1 MHIVII
7 QGLVSREYNPLKLS
21 VPTAPSSQF
30 AFKSMEPVKIKLL
43 KTVRSFSKDTL
54 TPIAAFFS
62 FVFQTAFGAQVAIK
76 KEKMNLNSNK
86 IDNSCCSAD
95 EILPSFQV
103 LLAAV
108 FTQKEKP
115 EHLYKFFVALFVEE

>member
-1 MHIVII
+1 M
-7 QGLVSREYNPLKLS
+7 SREHNPLKLS
-21 VPTAPSSQF
+21 VPTTPSSQF

-43 KTVRSFSKDTL
+43 KTVRSFSKARL

-76 KEKMNLNSNK
+76 KEKVNLTSNK

-115 EHLYKFFVALFVEE
+115 EHPYKLLVGLFVESEFYLVL